1 MPGVPGD
8 GFAAAALAL
17 LAAAEPPAGRP
28 LTGVVL
34 LGEVGVVADEVA
46 QQRQPLVPLRLR
58 LGLDVQEV
66 VAAPAAAATT
76 LFSVNSFEIYTCAGF
91 GWAINCKPHF
101 NHHIEEYDDD
111 PVANLL
117 SWAVMS
123 HGYRVC

>member
-1 MPGVPGD
+1 MHSFWQVLVQTLIQNRQPLPGVPCD
-8 GFAAAALAL
+8 GLAAAALAL

-66 VAAPAAAATT
+66 VAAAAAAATT
-76 LFSVNSFEIYTCAGF
+76 LFSVNSFEIDNILLP
-91 GWAINCKPHF
+91 AICR
-101 NHHIEEYDDD
+101 I
-111 PVANLL
+111 
-117 SWAVMS
+117 
-123 HGYRVC
+123 